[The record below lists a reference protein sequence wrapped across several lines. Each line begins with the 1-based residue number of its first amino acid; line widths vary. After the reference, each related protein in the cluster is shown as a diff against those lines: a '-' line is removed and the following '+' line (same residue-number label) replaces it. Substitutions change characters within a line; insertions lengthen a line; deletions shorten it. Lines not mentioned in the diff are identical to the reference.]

1 MRQIDRLHYM
11 DSLRAVAMFLGLVLH
26 GSIVFAQWNVDFI
39 RTHDE
44 PSAFVRFFPEMVH
57 VFRMQLFFL
66 VAGFFSMMICQKR
79 GVKSYAA
86 NRFKRIFI
94 PFVVCVLVI
103 QPWMAAHYYVDIS
116 FSENSVLSQ
125 YFNFLLQPSYVVKE
139 TMMTGNWFWH
149 FWFMHILI
157 YFIATFLIGRVVVQK
172 LGLKIRWI
180 TKFLGFIGSK
190 LGVFVL
196 ALITYPLLLIS
207 APFSEVPTIGT
218 SLEMLC
224 YYGLFFFFGVLF
236 VTDVKI
242 FDRFQ
247 SNIKYHIIPFIV
259 CLYILFPMFDA
270 MRLKGPPELLLQ
282 NFSLYTGVESQSK
295 LLGAFPVLQNPFNF
309 SGLSA
314 SLDWHLL
321 CLIRAYTTWCAIILF
336 IVFFKKFFSKESALS
351 RYAADSSYFI
361 YLIHF
366 PIQLSLSY
374 YLRDRVDSV
383 IAGFWISVVATTL
396 ICVVLYH
403 FICRSTPIGTLLSG
417 RKYSLSILSEWDEF
431 KKLFTKK
438 PIWIGLITLTIASV
452 AADRIESNI
461 EKKLLYFSSHAKPE
475 KVKEYITGKSPEEL
489 SKIKHLGGR
498 NAMHMVAY
506 NMPVA
511 RPDEKI
517 AESVRLLLGVGLD
530 PMSRDDFGQTPLHYA
545 VRNGNEVA
553 LGLLLEAGADPNA
566 ADAEYGSTPLHLA
579 ATLKADDLIRDLVA
593 AGADPGLAR
602 KNGENAEEIYEK
614 YHSKPFPAE

>member
-1 MRQIDRLHYM
+1 
-11 DSLRAVAMFLGLVLH
+11 
-26 GSIVFAQWNVDFI
+26 
-39 RTHDE
+39 
-44 PSAFVRFFPEMVH
+44 
-57 VFRMQLFFL
+57 
-66 VAGFFSMMICQKR
+66 
-79 GVKSYAA
+79 
-86 NRFKRIFI
+86 
-94 PFVVCVLVI
+94 
-103 QPWMAAHYYVDIS
+103 
-116 FSENSVLSQ
+116 
-125 YFNFLLQPSYVVKE
+125 
-139 TMMTGNWFWH
+139 MTGNWFWH
-149 FWFMHILI
+149 FWFMHLLI
-157 YFIATFLIGRVVVQK
+157 YFITAFLVGRLVVQK
-172 LGLKIRWI
+172 LGWKIRWI
-180 TKFLGFIGSK
+180 PKFLGLIGSK
-190 LGVFVL
+190 LGVVLL
-196 ALITYPLLLIS
+196 ALVTYPLLLIS

-224 YYGLFFFFGVLF
+224 YYGLFFFFGILF

-242 FDRFQ
+242 FDRFE
-247 SNIKYHIIPFIV
+247 SNIKFHIIPFIV
-259 CLYILFPMFDA
+259 CLYILFPMFDG
-270 MRLKGPPELLLQ
+270 MRLKVSPELLLQ
-282 NFSLYTGVESQSK
+282 NFALYTGVESQSD
-295 LLGAFPVLQNPFNF
+295 LIGAIPFLQNPYNF
-309 SGLSA
+309 SGISA

-383 IAGFWISVVATTL
+383 IAGFWISVAATTL
-396 ICVVLYH
+396 VCVLLYH
-403 FICRSTPIGTLLSG
+403 LVCRSTFIGTLLSG
-417 RKYSLSILSEWDEF
+417 RKYSLSILSEWDDL

-438 PIWIGLITLTIASV
+438 PIWIGLITLAIASV
-452 AADRIESNI
+452 VADRIESKT
-461 EKKLLYFSSHAKPE
+461 EKKLLYFSSHAKPD
-475 KVKEYITGKSPEEL
+475 KLKEYVAGKSPEEL
-489 SKIKHLGGR
+489 SQIKHLGGR
-498 NAMHMVAY
+498 NAMHMVTY

-517 AESVRLLLGVGLD
+517 AASVQLLLGVGLD

-593 AGADPGLAR
+593 AGADPGVAR
-602 KNGENAEEIYEK
+602 KNGENAEQIYEK
-614 YHSKPFPAE
+614 YHSKPFPAK